1 MRELFSVGERGG
13 YLSYSRNTYKNTET
27 NLKQNGKLSRK
38 FTEFKGNRQG
48 HVRASGNFK
57 AYINP
62 CLTSLNSSQLGFNI
76 GPICTTA
83 VCVADDTYVQ
93 SGSVRGLQGALDIV
107 SHYGKRYQVNFNAG
121 KTKIVV
127 TGSKIDMQY
136 YKDTKPWHL
145 NGVTIPV
152 VENNEH
158 LGILVSG
165 TAEEEKNV
173 DENIQKCRNSLFALL
188 GPVYS
193 YKCLLP
199 PLVQVHLWRVYN
211 LPVLLS
217 GLSALPVR
225 PANMKPLEI
234 FHHKVLRGCLKLSQS
249 SPKPALFFI
258 LGELPIEGRLHM
270 NTLSLFHNIW
280 ECPDTTAHQI
290 VKYILKMSGSSSTT
304 WSNHIRL
311 LCLKYGLPDPL
322 YLMEKEAA
330 WEKEKWKCLVRT
342 QITIHYERKL
352 RLEASSNSKL
362 SYLNVQLQGLSG
374 GSHPAVQNINSTQD
388 SKKLRA
394 HLKFLCGDFFCGER
408 KAIDTPGSDPK
419 CLLCLAPVES
429 PEHILVLCK
438 ATSEIRQRLF
448 PELVNVVSD
457 VQPACGI
464 LVTNSFTSS
473 ELTQFILDC
482 TSLNLNDSLRI
493 PMHNPGIGQIF
504 RLSRD
509 WCFAVSNSRS
519 RLLAAQKKN
528 KKSCNLAV

>member
-1 MRELFSVGERGG
+1 
-13 YLSYSRNTYKNTET
+13 
-27 NLKQNGKLSRK
+27 
-38 FTEFKGNRQG
+38 
-48 HVRASGNFK
+48 
-57 AYINP
+57 
-62 CLTSLNSSQLGFNI
+62 
-76 GPICTTA
+76 
-83 VCVADDTYVQ
+83 
-93 SGSVRGLQGALDIV
+93 
-107 SHYGKRYQVNFNAG
+107 
-121 KTKIVV
+121 
-127 TGSKIDMQY
+127 
-136 YKDTKPWHL
+136 
-145 NGVTIPV
+145 
-152 VENNEH
+152 
-158 LGILVSG
+158 
-165 TAEEEKNV
+165 
-173 DENIQKCRNSLFALL
+173 
-188 GPVYS
+188 
-193 YKCLLP
+193 
-199 PLVQVHLWRVYN
+199 
-211 LPVLLS
+211 
-217 GLSALPVR
+217 
-225 PANMKPLEI
+225 MKPLEI

-290 VKYILKMSGSSSTT
+290 VKYILKMSGASSTT
-304 WSNHIRL
+304 WSNHIKL

-374 GSHPAVQNINSTQD
+374 GSHPAVLNINSTQD

-419 CLLCLAPVES
+419 CLLYLSPLES